1 MLVIVSDWHSYNL
14 TYQSEQCLNM
24 LVDISTLLRLRSSS
38 RSLKAPIP
46 GSMKETSA
54 GIKQQLPQVGTG
66 AAKIT
71 NKKYPR
77 AGTQIF
83 FEKIACAETA
93 ELRMTVPYTTEIL
106 KWKDTLGGVLV
117 YNGATEE

>member
-1 MLVIVSDWHSYNL
+1 
-14 TYQSEQCLNM
+14 M

-38 RSLKAPIP
+38 SSLKAPIP
-46 GSMKETSA
+46 GSVKETSA

-93 ELRMTVPYTTEIL
+93 ELRMTVPYTTSGACL
-106 KWKDTLGGVLV
+106 SKDQVFSSHLS
-117 YNGATEE
+117 